1 MTLEALEHF
10 KRPSKQGGG
19 LCHKYFNRQKVF
31 VAFDEV
37 GFENFPLGEKEKI
50 PKLYPKT
57 SKKLTFR

>member
-1 MTLEALEHF
+1 MALEHF

-19 LCHKYFNRQKVF
+19 LCHNTSTDKRFF